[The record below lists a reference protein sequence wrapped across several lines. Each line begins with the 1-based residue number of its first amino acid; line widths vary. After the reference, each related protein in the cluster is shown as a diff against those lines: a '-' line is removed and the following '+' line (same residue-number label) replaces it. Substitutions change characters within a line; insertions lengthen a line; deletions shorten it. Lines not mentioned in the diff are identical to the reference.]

1 MKTKSTSPSAV
12 NRRVSIGLP
21 ILTGLFLA
29 LVRAG
34 ALPWWRRVFCSLF
47 FVAAAIAALGAIGSS
62 RAINTQ
68 GGPPDRGAM
77 ASKIAPWV
85 IEHTANGQPA
95 EFMVVLDQADLRPAA
110 ALATKNQK
118 SRYVHDALWNKSQT
132 TQGPILQ
139 WLRERGIEHRS
150 FYIVNAILVKGSRE
164 LAETLGARPDVAR
177 VEGNPLIQ
185 NVLPQPVPAADKPS
199 QSGGGRIPETIEPGI
214 NYTHAPQVWALGFTG
229 QGIVVAGA
237 DTGIRWTHNALK
249 PHYRGWDG
257 TNADHDYNWHDSIH
271 DSVGNPCGND
281 SPQPCDD
288 LGHGTHTIGTVIGD
302 DDGTNQIG
310 MAPGAK
316 WIGCRNMDQNNG
328 TPARYIECM
337 EFFLAPY
344 PVGGTPNDGDP
355 LKAPDITTNS
365 WVCPPSEGCS
375 VNTLQAA
382 VEAQAAAG
390 IMMVVAAGN
399 AGPNCSTVQ
408 DPPSFYEASYTVG
421 ALNTGTDMI
430 ASFSSRGQVTID
442 GSNRIKPDIAAP
454 GTGTRSSYNT
464 SDNAYAS
471 LSGTSMATPHIA
483 GAMALLWS
491 ARPEFRHNIAGSRAV
506 LNNAAHFISS
516 TLCGDP
522 GPPNNVYGWGRVDI
536 SAAVPAPGPPQ
547 CQFCMFPVTLSED
560 FDGVTPPTLPPDWV
574 ATNAQGPPPLWVTS
588 NSGLP
593 SPPADSPPNAAFV
606 DDPDVVSDK
615 LLDSLSFSVF
625 EALSPQLTFR
635 HNFNLEASSTDPNLG
650 FDGGVLELS
659 TDGGNT
665 FQDILTAGGS
675 FAVGGYNRTIST
687 DRGSPIAGLRAWSGN
702 SEGFITT
709 TVNLP
714 PLIIEGRLRWR
725 MASDTSGPSEGWRV
739 DTVNITWCQGP
750 PCTPTPP
757 PPTPTP
763 TPTPTVTPTPTITP
777 TPTSTPT
784 PTPTVTPTP
793 TPTPG
798 QITLTASGRRVQG
811 RHTVDLTWSG
821 ANSTYIDIYRD
832 GIVIATVPNT
842 GSYKDFIGVRGGNVR
857 YTYKVC
863 EAGTSNCSNEVTVRF
878 GGPPL

>member
-1 MKTKSTSPSAV
+1 MKTKSTSPSASV

-21 ILTGLFLA
+21 VLTGLFLA

-34 ALPWWRRVFCSLF
+34 ALPRWRRVFCSLF
-47 FVAAAIAALGAIGSS
+47 FVAAAIAELGAIASS

-77 ASKIAPWV
+77 VSKIAPWV
-85 IEHTANGQPA
+85 IEHTAKGQQA
-95 EFMVVLDQADLRPAA
+95 EFMIVLVDQADLGPAA
-110 ALATKNQK
+110 ALATKSEK

-139 WLRERGIEHRS
+139 WLRERGLEHRS

-164 LAETLGARPDVAR
+164 IAEAVGARPDVAR
-177 VEGNPLIQ
+177 VEGNPHIQ
-185 NVLPQPVPAADKPS
+185 NVFPQPGHVVETPS
-199 QSGGGRIPETIEPGI
+199 QPQNPATIEPGI
-214 NYTHAPQVWALGFTG
+214 NYTHAPDVWALGFRG
-229 QGIVVAGA
+229 QGITVAGA
-237 DTGIRWTHNALK
+237 DTGQRWTHNALK

-257 TNADHDYNWHDSIH
+257 TTANHDYNWHDSIH

-288 LGHGTHTIGTVIGD
+288 LGHGTHTIGTAIGD
-302 DDGTNQIG
+302 DGAGNQIG

-344 PVGGTPNDGDP
+344 PVNGNPNQGDP

-421 ALNTGTDMI
+421 ALTTGTDTI
-430 ASFSSRGQVTID
+430 AGFSSRGPVTID
-442 GSNRIKPDIAAP
+442 GSNRIKPDITAP
-454 GTGTRSSYNT
+454 GTSTRSSYNT

-483 GAMALLWS
+483 GAMALLWC
-491 ARPEFRHNIAGSRAV
+491 ARPNFRHDISGSRTT

-516 TLCGDP
+516 TQCGTA

-536 SAAVPAPGPPQ
+536 SAAVPAPGPLQ
-547 CQFCMFPVTLSED
+547 CFPCWFQSTITEN
-560 FDGVTPPTLPPDWV
+560 FDGVTPPALPPDWA

-588 NSGLP
+588 DSGVP
-593 SPPADSPPNAAFV
+593 MPPADTPPNAAFI
-606 DDPDVVSDK
+606 DDPAVVSDK
-615 LLDSLSFSVF
+615 RIDSLQFGFF
-625 EALSPQLTFR
+625 EGASPRLTFR
-635 HNFNLEASSTDPNLG
+635 HNFNLEASSEDPSLG
-650 FDGGVLELS
+650 YDGGVLELS
-659 TDGGNT
+659 SDGGNT
-665 FQDILTAGGS
+665 FQDIVAAGGS
-675 FAVGGYNRTIST
+675 FVMGEYNRTIST
-687 DRGSPIAGLRAWSGN
+687 DRGSPIAGRQAWSGT

-709 TVNLP
+709 VVNLP
-714 PLIIEGRLRWR
+714 AIQTMGRLRWR
-725 MASDTSGPSEGWRV
+725 MASDTSGSNEGWRV
-739 DTVNITWCQGP
+739 DTVNITWCQGQGT
-750 PCTPTPP
+750 PC
-757 PPTPTP
+757 PTPTP
-763 TPTPTVTPTPTITP
+763 TPSITPTPTPTATPTVTPTVTATP
-777 TPTSTPT
+777 TA
-784 PTPTVTPTP
+784 TPTVTPTP
-793 TPTPG
+793 TPMPG

-811 RHTVDLTWSG
+811 RHTVDLSWTG
-821 ANSTYIDIYRD
+821 ANSANIDIYRD
-832 GIVIATVPNT
+832 GVVIATVPNN
-842 GSYKDFIGVRGGNVR
+842 GSYKDFIGVRGGNMR

-863 EAGTSNCSNEVTVRF
+863 EAGTQNCSNEVTVRF